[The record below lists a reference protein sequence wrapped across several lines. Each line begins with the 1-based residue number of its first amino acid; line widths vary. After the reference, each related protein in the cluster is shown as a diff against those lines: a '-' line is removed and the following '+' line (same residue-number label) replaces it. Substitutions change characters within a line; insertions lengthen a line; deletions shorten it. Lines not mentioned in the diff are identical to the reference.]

1 MKKNK
6 HQFSSLISNEEH
18 LKKSKEVLEK
28 EVLPYLKDNQKAYK
42 KYLQDKKFSLA
53 PNQKIVING

>member
-6 HQFSSLISNEEH
+6 HRFSSLISNEEH
-18 LKKSKEVLEK
+18 LKKAKEVLEK

-42 KYLQDKKFSLA
+42 KYLQDGQFNLA
-53 PNQKIVING
+53 PNQKLVANE